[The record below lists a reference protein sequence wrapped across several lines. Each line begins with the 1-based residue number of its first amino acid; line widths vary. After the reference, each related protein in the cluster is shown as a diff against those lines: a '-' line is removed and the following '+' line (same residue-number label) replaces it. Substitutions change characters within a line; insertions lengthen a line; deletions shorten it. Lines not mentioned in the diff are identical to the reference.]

1 MNEGRRHWALAPLY
15 WVLDPL
21 IAILMAPLRFA
32 RWADQ
37 WLRWWSRDKTRAW
50 LLFVLL
56 AIAFSSFVSTRTS
69 LLELRFLNAGAHG
82 DVPAPGPDREAWAVQ
97 TREKA
102 RLNAPEDSRARG
114 TETVYLPPHQVLR
127 FLSLGHQSFVA
138 DMLFIRVNGYF
149 SSHLWLDRRFP
160 WLDHYVSAI
169 IGLDPDN
176 PRVYTWA
183 SQVVKYGQLIDD
195 EVIERSNRYSRLGAE
210 RFPDDWQFYYDI
222 GANYLFEG
230 QNRGDDDRKRRLDLA
245 IPYIKIATSLP
256 GSQLDPNFLANLMEG
271 KNDHAAAFSAM
282 LFNYWRAPEEQ
293 QGAMRGRLVRLGRK
307 AEAKGLETLKSS
319 WDKLFPY
326 IDSVGLFR
334 VIGAD
339 AERDEGLPVD
349 WSTSG

>member
-1 MNEGRRHWALAPLY
+1 MIRPLF
-15 WVLDPL
+15 WVIDPL
-21 IAILMAPLRFA
+21 VATVLLPFRFA
-32 RWADQ
+32 RWAVQ
-37 WLRWWSRDKTRAW
+37 WFRWWASGSHRAW
-50 LLFVLL
+50 LLFILL
-56 AIAFSSFVSTRTS
+56 ALLFSSFVMTRTS
-69 LLELRFLNAGAHG
+69 LIELRFQAAGATG
-82 DVPAPGPDREAWAVQ
+82 NVPKPGPEQEKWALAVRQ
-97 TREKA
+97 AAKE
-102 RLNAPEDSRARG
+102 RLPEDARARG
-114 TETVYLPPHQVLR
+114 TETVYLPPNQVLR
-127 FLSLGHQSFVA
+127 FLSLGHQSFMS
-138 DMLFIRVNGYF
+138 DMLFIRANGYF

-160 WLDHYVSAI
+160 WLDHYLAAI

-230 QNRGDDDRKRRLDLA
+230 RKSGEEDRKRRLELA

-256 GSQLDPNFLANLMEG
+256 NSQLDPNFLANIMEG

-282 LFNYWRAPEEQ
+282 LFNYWRAPDEQ

-307 AEAKGLETLKSS
+307 AEAKGLETLKKS

-334 VIGAD
+334 VIAAD
-339 AERDEGLPVD
+339 AERDEELPSD
-349 WSTSG
+349 WPTSG

>member
-1 MNEGRRHWALAPLY
+1 MREDGRRWAFTAIHL
-15 WVLDPL
+15 VLDPVL
-21 IAILMAPLRFA
+21 AILMAPFRFA

-37 WLRWWSRDKTRAW
+37 WLRWWSKDKTRAW

-56 AIAFSSFVSTRTS
+56 AVGFTSFVSTRTS
-69 LLELRFLNAGAHG
+69 LLELRFLNVGANG
-82 DVPAPGPDREAWAVQ
+82 SVPAPGPERERWAAQ
-97 TREKA
+97 TREDA
-102 RLNAPEDSRARG
+102 RLRAPEDARARG

-183 SQVVKYGQLIDD
+183 SQVVKYGQLIDED
-195 EVIERSNRYSRLGAE
+195 TIERSNRYSRLGAE
-210 RFPDDWQFYYDI
+210 RFPDNWQFYYDI

-230 QNRGDDDRKRRLDLA
+230 RKTGEADRKRRLDLA

-256 GSQLDPNFLANLMEG
+256 SSQLDPNFLANIMEG
-271 KNDHAAAFSAM
+271 KNDHAAALSAM

-307 AEAKGLETLKSS
+307 AEAKGLKSLKAS

-326 IDSVGLFR
+326 IESVGLFR

-339 AERDEGLPVD
+339 AERDEGLPLD
-349 WSTSG
+349 WSKSG